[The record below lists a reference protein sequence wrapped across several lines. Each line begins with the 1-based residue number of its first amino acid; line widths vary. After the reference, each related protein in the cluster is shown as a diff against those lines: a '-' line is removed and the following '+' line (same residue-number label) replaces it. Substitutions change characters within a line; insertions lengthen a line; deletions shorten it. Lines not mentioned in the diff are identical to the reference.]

1 MNNYLNP
8 LSIEEVKKASIDKDL
23 AIEKG
28 LIKDDNYNM
37 YLQVQALYKKLFDCY
52 LNEKIKPNNLDKE
65 ILIKNLKIRCLTEK
79 ESNIYQKWS
88 SLDSKYI
95 YVRNFFYIERLNIE
109 DLNLFK
115 QVIIEKKD
123 YIDKLLAIV
132 FNTFKEVIKIDYEGV
147 KTKKYRVFYG
157 SVNPAYEFYND
168 SLVLFV
174 KYKVLSQNDESTY
187 IDNKV
192 DAINFFK
199 NLKLNID
206 KNLSETLQCNVELA
220 FYDFK
225 GEK

>member
-132 FNTFKEVIKIDYEGV
+132 FNTFKEVIKIDYEWV
-147 KTKKYRVFYG
+147 KTKKYRVFY
-157 SVNPAYEFYND
+157 
-168 SLVLFV
+168 
-174 KYKVLSQNDESTY
+174 
-187 IDNKV
+187 
-192 DAINFFK
+192 
-199 NLKLNID
+199 
-206 KNLSETLQCNVELA
+206 
-220 FYDFK
+220 
-225 GEK
+225 